1 MAMKGST
8 LKPIIRGSLIGAA
21 LLLAGWVAPL
31 ALSSSAEAAGK
42 PRIGGTLKLGN
53 AKGIGTPIPF
63 VAFTSIPEYIK
74 NNMYEPLVN
83 YDQKGDIHPWLAESW
98 TPNADSSEWT
108 FKIRKGV
115 KFHNG
120 KELTAEDVVWSAKH
134 IMDPANGAAGQGQL
148 ADNVAEATAV
158 DKYTVKFKSP
168 GPRGLLPEVLANTS
182 TLHIAP
188 AGSLAT
194 RPAEDGRRRAAVG
207 YRPVQVQVLDP
218 RTGAARAPS

>member
-1 MAMKGST
+1 MKGNT
-8 LKPIIRGSLIGAA
+8 LKTIVRGSLIGAA
-21 LLLAGWVAPL
+21 LLLAAWVAPL
-31 ALSSSAEAAGK
+31 ALSSSAEAADK

-120 KELTAEDVVWSAKH
+120 KELTAEDVVWSARH

-158 DKYTVKFKSP
+158 DKYTVKFKAP

-188 AGSLAT
+188 GRVPRA
-194 RPAEDGRRRAAVG
+194 RPAEDGRRRASVG

-218 RTGAARAPS
+218 RARAARAPS

>member
-8 LKPIIRGSLIGAA
+8 LKPIVRGSLIGAA
-21 LLLAGWVAPL
+21 LLLAAWVAPL

-120 KELTAEDVVWSAKH
+120 KELTAEDVVWSARH

-158 DKYTVKFKSP
+158 GQIHGEVQVARAPRPVARDTGQHFDPPHRP
-168 GPRGLLPEVLANTS
+168 GRVPRA
-182 TLHIAP
+182 
-188 AGSLAT
+188 
-194 RPAEDGRRRAAVG
+194 RPAEDGRRRASVG